1 MSSLTQRGSMK
12 DYPSSILKDAREN
25 LRRTQKQAALAG
37 LGDIWAEKLRRLDTV
52 LEMISMWQQQEDAE

>member
-1 MSSLTQRGSMK
+1 MK